1 MANSSGRDTVQK
13 SLQDFVY
20 VIKDIVL
27 LNEVYSTHKYVEGTM
42 QPNLDTL
49 LRTKTRTESEWY
61 RAKMEYL
68 TAYHDIQ
75 YKRFLMNMTL
85 VTLMF
90 LCLSALA
97 YGFVFMNNLPDPK
110 AYIKMLGIAIGCLF
124 VIYLVVIVLMYKN
137 VSKRTNY
144 NWNRIYF
151 KPPSASS

>member
-1 MANSSGRDTVQK
+1 MADKVRDK
-13 SLQDFVY
+13 LQEFVY

-68 TAYHDIQ
+68 TSYHEMQ

-85 VTLMF
+85 ATLMF
-90 LCLSALA
+90 LCLSAVA
-97 YGFVFMNNLPDPK
+97 YGFVYMNGLSDPS
-110 AYIKMLGIAIGCLF
+110 AYAKMLWIGIGCLF
-124 VIYLVVIVLMYKN
+124 VIYLVVLILMHKN
-137 VSKRTNY
+137 VKKRTNY

-151 KPPSASS
+151 KPPSPAPA